1 MALDGISVAAAMA
14 LAALGQGGGNCDQKP
29 GCSGTVQV
37 RHDDRTTA
45 ALSLGAFTFNRIDVA
60 PLLAQRPLRG
70 GVDDPA
76 RDGRAPVWNSGN
88 PDAMTD
94 RHAAAY
100 GAAGQEGAVILV
112 HAGPRHIVAINPF
125 AAVES
130 RTADGQPMPAELVRR
145 LESARS
151 AWLNENGYT
160 GGVRTFV
167 NDAAPKAEHKDAA
180 AIQPR
185 GVIQLN
191 PEVTRFKSRMQVH
204 APCVKVVPVIASTIA
219 PKAPEQAK
227 PEAERVASR

>member
-1 MALDGISVAAAMA
+1 MACVGMTLA
-14 LAALGQGGGNCDQKP
+14 LALTALGQGGGNCEPKAC
-29 GCSGTVQV
+29 CSGTIQV

-45 ALSLGAFTFNRIDVA
+45 ALALGAFSFNRIDVA
-60 PLLAQRPLRG
+60 PLLAQAPLRG

-76 RDGRAPVWNSGN
+76 RAGRAPVWNTGS

-100 GAAGQEGAVILV
+100 GAAGQEGSVILV

-130 RTADGQPMPAELVRR
+130 RTADGQPMPAELVRK
-145 LESARS
+145 LEGARS
-151 AWLNENGYT
+151 KWLNENGYT

-167 NDAAPKAEHKDAA
+167 NEGAPKGEAKDAS
-180 AIQPR
+180 AIRPR

-191 PEVTRFKSRMQVH
+191 PEVTRFKSRMQVQS
-204 APCVKVVPVIASTIA
+204 PCPKVVPAIASTSA
-219 PKAPEQAK
+219 PRAPEAAK
-227 PEAERVASR
+227 PEGEKVASR